1 MAMKLH
7 CDCTYIRISRFL
19 ILYAISSLS
28 RFHFDP
34 ILAKS
39 YWYCDNATLCKT
51 LIRSIIV
58 LHSRAWW
65 ALSSIF
71 SDIFQIISHQFFEN
85 QYLHVVNMTYL
96 TLHSIDLNEIHYIL
110 RNSPSNTKLWKSPF
124 DVQIISLS
132 TYKSSLSNSTYMPY
146 YKY

>member
-1 MAMKLH
+1 MAMKLY
-7 CDCTYIRISRFL
+7 CECTYIRIWRFL
-19 ILYAISSLS
+19 ILDVISSLN
-28 RFHFDP
+28 RFHSYP

-39 YWYCDNATLCKT
+39 YLYCDKATLCKT
-51 LIRSIIV
+51 RQRSIIV
-58 LHSRAWW
+58 LHSKAWW
-65 ALSSIF
+65 AFSSIF
-71 SDIFQIISHQFFEN
+71 SDLFLIISHQFFVN

-96 TLHSIDLNEIHYIL
+96 TVHSIDLNEIHYIL
-110 RNSPSNTKLWKSPF
+110 RNRLSNTKLEKSPF